1 LARFVLFCTILWI
14 PGRAQPEALPDTQA
28 VAVPATARAINY
40 RNLTGSTEIGL
51 RGTIL
56 MSQALGGAKVQNRG
70 GAMSVKAWFKG
81 MEPATKFGPE
91 YLTYVLWAVTPVG
104 RPVNLGEVIVRKS
117 GRAKLEARTN
127 LQTFGL
133 IVTAEPHFAVSRV
146 SSLVVLE
153 NAVTGATRGQVEEA
167 EVRYER
173 LPRSAYG
180 QPGTPV
186 ASVPDRKISPYVR
199 QAVNAFAI
207 ARLEG
212 AEHYAPVEFQ
222 KAAALMAELE
232 ADPKKWKKPAIALAR
247 QLAQQ
252 AEDARM
258 VAVQTREQARQR
270 EAVEQAQ
277 REAEAA
283 RAESERTRSQAET
296 ARLEAER
303 ARQQASLET
312 QKAREQAAREVSAE
326 VLAVRKRL
334 KDQLSRLLE
343 TRETERGVE
352 VSLSDLLFPSGK
364 AALQPA
370 TREKLA
376 KVAGIILAYPGV
388 QVSVLGHTDA
398 TGSAALNQRLSL
410 RRAQLVRDYLVR
422 QGLPLG
428 AVTAQG
434 FGSDWPVASND
445 APSGRQQNRRVELI
459 ITGGAIGF

>member
-1 LARFVLFCTILWI
+1 MQIDPRARACRWRGLARFVLFCTILWI

-207 ARLEG
+207 ARGVPEG
-212 AEHYAPVEFQ
+212 GGAHGRAGGGPEEVEEAGHRPGP
-222 KAAALMAELE
+222 AAGPASGGRAHGGGP
-232 ADPKKWKKPAIALAR
+232 DPGAGPAAR
-247 QLAQQ
+247 GGGAGPKGGRSRQDGIGTDP
-252 AEDARM
+252 EPGGDR
-258 VAVQTREQARQR
+258 QAR
-270 EAVEQAQ
+270 
-277 REAEAA
+277 
-283 RAESERTRSQAET
+283 
-296 ARLEAER
+296 
-303 ARQQASLET
+303 
-312 QKAREQAAREVSAE
+312 
-326 VLAVRKRL
+326 
-334 KDQLSRLLE
+334 
-343 TRETERGVE
+343 G
-352 VSLSDLLFPSGK
+352 
-364 AALQPA
+364 
-370 TREKLA
+370 
-376 KVAGIILAYPGV
+376 
-388 QVSVLGHTDA
+388 
-398 TGSAALNQRLSL
+398 
-410 RRAQLVRDYLVR
+410 
-422 QGLPLG
+422 
-428 AVTAQG
+428 
-434 FGSDWPVASND
+434 
-445 APSGRQQNRRVELI
+445 
-459 ITGGAIGF
+459 